1 MASMNFMLK
10 LVTYNNIIILQIRL
24 KKKKSADIFRNN
36 FESLYGTLCTL
47 GILEHTYRK
56 MLFLSF
62 TNSLTSSSLRTM
74 SLTCYLIDCTAAA
87 IAIYIPI

>member
-24 KKKKSADIFRNN
+24 KKKNQQIFLEIILKAYMVVYIRHFGTHLRKNVI
-36 FESLYGTLCTL
+36 SLFHQY
-47 GILEHTYRK
+47 
-56 MLFLSF
+56 
-62 TNSLTSSSLRTM
+62 SLTSSSLRTM